1 MTIDEIMLRDMADA
15 KKQAEEEQAEREAR
29 AIRRA
34 DRLVNVGCALL
45 TVLAFAAG
53 LFLAA
58 CLFWDRLH
66 KRWDFGTEKHQN
78 QEQQQTI
85 TNATLTIGDP
95 LTKGAYGHP
104 GWGDKKLTFTNGVL
118 HAVTE

>member
-53 LFLAA
+53 IFLAA

-66 KRWDFGTEKHQN
+66 KRWDFGTEKHQH
-78 QEQQQTI
+78 QEQTI
-85 TNATLTIGDP
+85 TNATPTIFDP
-95 LTKGAYGHP
+95 LTKGAYDAP
-104 GWGDKKLTFTNGVL
+104 GWSDLTFTNGVL

>member
-1 MTIDEIMLRDMADA
+1 MTIQDIMLRDIAEA

-29 AIRRA
+29 AIQRA

-45 TVLAFAAG
+45 TVLGFAVC
-53 LFLAA
+53 LFIAA

-66 KRWDFGTEKHQN
+66 KRWDFGTEKHQ
-78 QEQQQTI
+78 EQQQTI
-85 TNATLTIGDP
+85 TNATPTIGYP
-95 LTKGAYGHP
+95 LTEGATGDLE
-104 GWGDKKLTFTNGVL
+104 WGDKKLTFTNGVL

>member
-1 MTIDEIMLRDMADA
+1 MTINDSMLRDMADA
-15 KKQAEEEQAEREAR
+15 KKQAEEEQADREAR

-58 CLFWDRLH
+58 CLFRDRLH
-66 KRWDFGTEKHQN
+66 KRWDFGTEKHQH
-78 QEQQQTI
+78 QEQTM
-85 TNATLTIGDP
+85 TNATITIGDP
-95 LTKGAYGHP
+95 LTEGATGDLE
-104 GWGDKKLTFTNGVL
+104 WGDKKLTFTNGVL

>member
-66 KRWDFGTEKHQN
+66 KRWDFGTEKHQH
-78 QEQQQTI
+78 QEQTI

-95 LTKGAYGHP
+95 LTEGAYGDP
-104 GWGDKKLTFTNGVL
+104 GWGDKKLTITNGVL